1 MRGEIQIPEKNNQN
15 NTGSCGDSRRIIKRN
30 LEPSQSPNMIAN
42 DLFRKLSCG
51 AKFTRKNKLPIKRK
65 LENGDT
71 AVAPKVKLCLKAETY
86 DDDDDPGVT
95 HSVDSK
101 NVEHVAK
108 DNEIKSEPESDAAED
123 EQQRNQKNKG
133 SKKKTMD
140 ATKIDQQNVSRLNK
154 LRKEFKIHVK
164 KSRYS
169 PEVPNIIET
178 FDQLST
184 HFGVTS
190 RLVSNIAACYS
201 TPAPVQMQA
210 IPVLMKS
217 ISLHAYAPTGS
228 GKTAAF
234 LIPILHHLKKPMKC
248 GFRALIICPTREL
261 AKQIQR
267 EALRLGDEMNLR
279 THVIQTVDDPKQS
292 DYSFSSGRSYD
303 ILVTTPNRICYLLS
317 QNPPKID
324 LSNIQWV
331 VIDEADKL
339 FEDSKN
345 SFREQLDTVITA
357 CNNPAKTVAL
367 FSATQTREVNEWVA
381 RNIPSRI
388 RFSVG
393 LANGAVELV
402 EQKLL
407 FTGSESGKLLAFRE
421 LVAQGLHPP
430 VLVFVQSKDRAQ
442 QLFTELIY
450 DGLNVDVIHS
460 DRTQRE
466 RDNVVRAFREGKIWI
481 LICTELMSR
490 GIDFKGVNLV
500 VNYDF
505 PPSTISYVHRI
516 GRTGRAGRPGKA
528 VTFFTKD
535 DTVNLKSIA
544 HLIKS
549 AGGEVPEY
557 MLQLHG
563 SSKKARENVARKAPK
578 RAAIRTLPT
587 FEFQQLQR
595 KKRFVSKSKGKTKT
609 STIDKNVQS
618 KMIVKRSAPPK
629 QRRSDK

>member
-1 MRGEIQIPEKNNQN
+1 
-15 NTGSCGDSRRIIKRN
+15 
-30 LEPSQSPNMIAN
+30 MIAN

-51 AKFTRKNKLPIKRK
+51 AKFSNKNRLPVKRK
-65 LENGDT
+65 LENGSTTSIPKLKVCIKEETDT
-71 AVAPKVKLCLKAETY
+71 GLKVKASK
-86 DDDDDPGVT
+86 VT
-95 HSVDSK
+95 KSLVATP
-101 NVEHVAK
+101 VE
-108 DNEIKSEPESDAAED
+108 DTRIKSEDSSSDDSGSEQENR
-123 EQQRNQKNKG
+123 EQQKSVQQKKIVPPEKVELINQLRLNRLRNQ
-133 SKKKTMD
+133 
-140 ATKIDQQNVSRLNK
+140 L
-154 LRKEFKIHVK
+154 KIHVK
-164 KSRYS
+164 KSRHS
-169 PEVPNIIET
+169 PEVPNIIES

-184 HFGVTS
+184 DYGVS
-190 RLVSNIAACYS
+190 NRLVANIQSCYS
-201 TPAPVQMQA
+201 TPTPVQMQA
-210 IPVLMKS
+210 IPILLKTH
-217 ISLHAYAPTGS
+217 SLHACAPTGS

-261 AKQIQR
+261 AKQTQR

-279 THVIQTVDDPKQS
+279 THVIHMVDDPKKC
-292 DYSFSSGRSYD
+292 DYSFASGRSYD

-345 SFREQLDTVITA
+345 SFRDQLDTVLTA
-357 CNNPAKTVAL
+357 CNNPSKTIAL
-367 FSATQTREVNEWVA
+367 FSATQTRDVNLWVA
-381 RNIPSRI
+381 KNVPNRI
-388 RFSVG
+388 RFSIG
-393 LANGAVELV
+393 LINGAVELV
-402 EQKLL
+402 DQKLL

-421 LVAQGLHPP
+421 MVAQGLHPP

-544 HLIKS
+544 QLIKS
-549 AGGEVPEY
+549 AGGEVPDY
-557 MLQLHG
+557 MLQMHS
-563 SSKKARENVARKAPK
+563 SSKKARDTLAQKAPK
-578 RAAIRTLPT
+578 RAMIRTIPT
-587 FEFQQLQR
+587 FELQQLQR
-595 KKRFVSKSKGKTKT
+595 KKRFVSKSKGKNKPLVV
-609 STIDKNVQS
+609 SSNSSNKSANAG
-618 KMIVKRSAPPK
+618 KLKRSKPSASK
-629 QRRSDK
+629 K

>member
-1 MRGEIQIPEKNNQN
+1 
-15 NTGSCGDSRRIIKRN
+15 
-30 LEPSQSPNMIAN
+30 MIAN

-51 AKFTRKNKLPIKRK
+51 AKFSNKNRLPVKRK
-65 LENGDT
+65 LENDNAACLPKSKVCIKKEKDT
-71 AVAPKVKLCLKAETY
+71 DYKVNASIVTKSPVADIE
-86 DDDDDPGVT
+86 DMQ
-95 HSVDSK
+95 
-101 NVEHVAK
+101 
-108 DNEIKSEPESDAAED
+108 IKSEDSSSEDSESDVNKSDSNQERKQLA
-123 EQQRNQKNKG
+123 QQKKILPPEKIELNNLLRLNRLRNQH
-133 SKKKTMD
+133 
-140 ATKIDQQNVSRLNK
+140 
-154 LRKEFKIHVK
+154 KIHVK
-164 KSRYS
+164 KSRHS
-169 PEVPNIIET
+169 PKVPNIIES

-184 HFGVTS
+184 DYGVSS
-190 RLVSNIAACYS
+190 RLVSNIMSCYS
-201 TPAPVQMQA
+201 APTPVQMQA
-210 IPVLMKS
+210 IPILLKTH
-217 ISLHAYAPTGS
+217 SLHACAPTGS

-248 GFRALIICPTREL
+248 GFRALIVCPTREL
-261 AKQIQR
+261 AKQTQR
-267 EALRLGDEMNLR
+267 EALRLGEEMNLR
-279 THVIQTVDDPKQS
+279 THVIQTVDDPKKS
-292 DYSFSSGRSYD
+292 DYSFASGRNYD

-317 QNPPKID
+317 QSPPKID
-324 LSNIQWV
+324 LTNIQWV

-345 SFREQLDTVITA
+345 SFRDQLDTVLNA
-357 CNNPAKTVAL
+357 CNNPSKTIAL
-367 FSATQTREVNEWVA
+367 FSATQTRDVNLWVA
-381 RNIPSRI
+381 KNVPNRI
-388 RFSVG
+388 RFSIG
-393 LANGAVELV
+393 LINGAVELV

-421 LVAQGLHPP
+421 MVAQGLHPP

-450 DGLNVDVIHS
+450 DGLNVDIIHS

-466 RDNVVRAFREGKIWI
+466 RDNVVRGFREGKIWI

-544 HLIKS
+544 QLIKS
-549 AGGEVPEY
+549 AGGEVPDY

-563 SSKKARENVARKAPK
+563 SSKKARDNIKQKAPK
-578 RAAIRTLPT
+578 RATIRTIPT
-587 FEFQQLQR
+587 FELQQLQR
-595 KKRFVSKSKGKTKT
+595 KKRFVSKSKGKNKP
-609 STIDKNVQS
+609 SMVSRNSSKKSASAGQS
-618 KMIVKRSAPPK
+618 KL
-629 QRRSDK
+629 

>member
-1 MRGEIQIPEKNNQN
+1 
-15 NTGSCGDSRRIIKRN
+15 
-30 LEPSQSPNMIAN
+30 MIAN
-42 DLFRKLSCG
+42 DLFRKLTCG
-51 AKFTRKNKLPIKRK
+51 AKFTSKNKLPTKRK
-65 LENGDT
+65 LESAGT
-71 AVAPKVKLCLKAETY
+71 GAVAKIQARLKDES
-86 DDDDDPGVT
+86 DDD
-95 HSVDSK
+95 
-101 NVEHVAK
+101 EHDVNQRAGSISLAE
-108 DNEIKSEPESDAAED
+108 NAANRTEIKSEASSSDESGD
-123 EQQRNQKNKG
+123 EQQKHPKRKEKSTGKMKVNNVHRINQLRN
-133 SKKKTMD
+133 
-140 ATKIDQQNVSRLNK
+140 
-154 LRKEFKIHVK
+154 EFKIHVK
-164 KSRYS
+164 KSRHS

-184 HFGVTS
+184 ECGLS
-190 RLVSNIAACYS
+190 NRLVSNILACYS
-201 TPAPVQMQA
+201 KPTPVQMQA
-210 IPVLMKS
+210 IPILLKTH
-217 ISLHAYAPTGS
+217 SLHALAPTGS

-248 GFRALIICPTREL
+248 GFRALIVCPTREL

-267 EALRLGDEMNLR
+267 EALRLGDEMNIR
-279 THVIQTVDDPKQS
+279 THVIQTVDNPKKS
-292 DYSFSSGRSYD
+292 DYSFNSGRNYD
-303 ILVTTPNRICYLLS
+303 ILVTTPNRICYLLA

-324 LSNIQWV
+324 LSNIQWI

-345 SFREQLDTVITA
+345 SFRDQLDTVLTA
-357 CNNPAKTVAL
+357 CNNPTKTMAL
-367 FSATQTREVNEWVA
+367 FSATQTREVNLWVA
-381 RNIPSRI
+381 KNVPNRI

-393 LANGAVELV
+393 LMNGAVELV

-421 LVAQGLHPP
+421 IVAQGLHPP

-466 RDNVVRAFREGKIWI
+466 RDNVVRAFREGKTWI

-516 GRTGRAGRPGKA
+516 GRTGRAGRAGKA

-549 AGGEVPEY
+549 AGGEVPDY

-563 SSKKARENVARKAPK
+563 SSKRARDNLTRKAPK

-587 FEFQQLQR
+587 FEYQQLQR
-595 KKRFVSKSKGKTKT
+595 KKRFVSKSKGKTKPT
-609 STIDKNVQS
+609 SCSKVKINEAVKKPTRSKNPER
-618 KMIVKRSAPPK
+618 KK
-629 QRRSDK
+629 

>member
-1 MRGEIQIPEKNNQN
+1 MI
-15 NTGSCGDSRRIIKRN
+15 GSDV
-30 LEPSQSPNMIAN
+30 
-42 DLFRKLSCG
+42 FRKLSCG
-51 AKFTRKNKLPIKRK
+51 AKFTSKNKLPPKRK
-65 LENGDT
+65 LENAGAAT
-71 AVAPKVKLCLKAETY
+71 
-86 DDDDDPGVT
+86 
-95 HSVDSK
+95 
-101 NVEHVAK
+101 VAK
-108 DNEIKSEPESDAAED
+108 VRACIKEETDEDEQSAKRPVGNISLADNEANHKEIKSEASSSGDSED
-123 EQQRNQKNKG
+123 EQQKQASIKQKNSG
-133 SKKKTMD
+133 
-140 ATKIDQQNVSRLNK
+140 K
-154 LRKEFKIHVK
+154 LKQYSLHRVNQLRNEFKIHVK
-164 KSRYS
+164 KNRNC

-178 FDQLST
+178 FDQLT
-184 HFGVTS
+184 TDYGVS
-190 RLVSNIAACYS
+190 NRLVSNILSCYS
-201 TPAPVQMQA
+201 KPTPVQMQA
-210 IPVLMKS
+210 IPILLKTT
-217 ISLHAYAPTGS
+217 SLHALAPTGS

-279 THVIQTVDDPKQS
+279 THVIQTVDNPKKS
-292 DYSFSSGRSYD
+292 DYSFNSGRHYD
-303 ILVTTPNRICYLLS
+303 ILVTTPNRICYLLAQS
-317 QNPPKID
+317 PPKID

-345 SFREQLDTVITA
+345 SFRDQLDTVLTA
-357 CNNPAKTVAL
+357 CNNPTKTMAL
-367 FSATQTREVNEWVA
+367 FSATQTPEVNLWVA
-381 RNIPSRI
+381 KNVPNRI

-393 LANGAVELV
+393 LTNGAVELV

-407 FTGSESGKLLAFRE
+407 FTGNEAGKLLAFRE
-421 LVAQGLHPP
+421 MVAQGLHPP

-460 DRTQRE
+460 DRTQNE

-505 PPSTISYVHRI
+505 PPTTISYVHRI
-516 GRTGRAGRPGKA
+516 GRTGRAGRVGKA
-528 VTFFTKD
+528 VTYFTKD

-549 AGGEVPEY
+549 AGGEVPDY

-563 SSKKARENVARKAPK
+563 SSKRARDKIIRKAPK

-587 FEFQQLQR
+587 FEYQQLQR
-595 KKRFVSKSKGKTKT
+595 KKRFVAKSKGKNKATTCSDVKTTKG
-609 STIDKNVQS
+609 SKKLARSKN
-618 KMIVKRSAPPK
+618 
-629 QRRSDK
+629 SDCKK

>member
-1 MRGEIQIPEKNNQN
+1 MMG
-15 NTGSCGDSRRIIKRN
+15 
-30 LEPSQSPNMIAN
+30 N
-42 DLFRKLSCG
+42 DLFRKLACG
-51 AKFTRKNKLPIKRK
+51 AKFTNKNKLPAKRK
-65 LENGDT
+65 LESADT
-71 AVAPKVKLCLKAETY
+71 ATAPKLKPYIKEES
-86 DDDDDPGVT
+86 DDDEQAAKRSHGSK
-95 HSVDSK
+95 SVAQNMEK
-101 NVEHVAK
+101 QA
-108 DNEIKSEPESDAAED
+108 EIKSETSSTDDSED
-123 EQQRNQKNKG
+123 EQQKQPSSNR
-133 SKKKTMD
+133 KKTPGKVTPNLQRMN
-140 ATKIDQQNVSRLNK
+140 Q
-154 LRKEFKIHVK
+154 LRSEFKIHVK
-164 KSRYS
+164 KSRHS
-169 PEVPNIIET
+169 PPVPNIIET
-178 FDQLST
+178 FDQLTTEFDVS
-184 HFGVTS
+184 H
-190 RLVSNIAACYS
+190 RLVSNILACYS
-201 TPAPVQMQA
+201 KPTPVQMQA
-210 IPVLMKS
+210 IPILLNTH
-217 ISLHAYAPTGS
+217 SLHAFAPTGS

-279 THVIQTVDDPKQS
+279 THVIQTVDNPKKS
-292 DYSFSSGRSYD
+292 DYSFNSGRNYD
-303 ILVTTPNRICYLLS
+303 ILVTTPNRICYLLA

-345 SFREQLDTVITA
+345 SFREQLDTVLTA
-357 CNNPAKTVAL
+357 CNNPTKTMAL
-367 FSATQTREVNEWVA
+367 FSATQTREVNLWVA
-381 RNIPSRI
+381 KNVPNRI

-393 LANGAVELV
+393 LMNGAVELV

-407 FTGSESGKLLAFRE
+407 FTGSEAGKLLAFRE
-421 LVAQGLHPP
+421 MVAQGLHPP

-466 RDNVVRAFREGKIWI
+466 RDNVVRAFREGKTWI

-549 AGGEVPEY
+549 AGGEVPDY

-563 SSKKARENVARKAPK
+563 SSKRARDNLTRKAPK

-587 FEFQQLQR
+587 FEYQQLQR
-595 KKRFVSKSKGKTKT
+595 KKRFVAKSKGKSKPST
-609 STIDKNVQS
+609 SSSVVKIKKSANETVRSKNTGS
-618 KMIVKRSAPPK
+618 KK
-629 QRRSDK
+629 

>member
-1 MRGEIQIPEKNNQN
+1 
-15 NTGSCGDSRRIIKRN
+15 
-30 LEPSQSPNMIAN
+30 MIAN
-42 DLFRKLSCG
+42 DLFRKLTCG
-51 AKFTRKNKLPIKRK
+51 AKFTNKNKLPVKRK
-65 LENGDT
+65 LESVGT
-71 AVAPKVKLCLKAETY
+71 GTVAKAQAHLKEES
-86 DDDDDPGVT
+86 DDDGQDVNQPTGSISPANRT
-95 HSVDSK
+95 
-101 NVEHVAK
+101 
-108 DNEIKSEPESDAAED
+108 EIKSEASSSGESED
-123 EQQRNQKNKG
+123 EEQKQTKTKEKSTGKLKQNNVHRVNQLRN
-133 SKKKTMD
+133 
-140 ATKIDQQNVSRLNK
+140 
-154 LRKEFKIHVK
+154 EFKIHVK
-164 KSRYS
+164 KSRHS
-169 PEVPNIIET
+169 PEVPSIIET
-178 FDQLST
+178 FDQLTT
-184 HFGVTS
+184 HCGVS
-190 RLVSNIAACYS
+190 NRLVSNILACYS
-201 TPAPVQMQA
+201 KPTPVQMQA
-210 IPVLMKS
+210 IPILLKTH
-217 ISLHAYAPTGS
+217 SLHAFAPTGS

-267 EALRLGDEMNLR
+267 EALRLGDEMNIR
-279 THVIQTVDDPKQS
+279 THVIQTVDNPKKS
-292 DYSFSSGRSYD
+292 DYSFNSGRNYD
-303 ILVTTPNRICYLLS
+303 ILVTTPNRICYLLA

-345 SFREQLDTVITA
+345 SFRDQLDTVLTA
-357 CNNPAKTVAL
+357 CNNPTKTMAL
-367 FSATQTREVNEWVA
+367 FSATQTREVNLWVA
-381 RNIPSRI
+381 KNVPNRI

-393 LANGAVELV
+393 LMNGAVELV

-421 LVAQGLHPP
+421 IVAQGFHPP

-466 RDNVVRAFREGKIWI
+466 RDNVVRGFREGKIWI

-549 AGGEVPEY
+549 AGGEVPDY

-563 SSKKARENVARKAPK
+563 SSKRARDNLARKAPK

-595 KKRFVSKSKGKTKT
+595 KKRFVSKSKGKTKPT
-609 STIDKNVQS
+609 SCSSVKTNEGVKKPTRSKNAGC
-618 KMIVKRSAPPK
+618 KK
-629 QRRSDK
+629 

>member
-1 MRGEIQIPEKNNQN
+1 
-15 NTGSCGDSRRIIKRN
+15 
-30 LEPSQSPNMIAN
+30 MIAN

-51 AKFTRKNKLPIKRK
+51 AKFTSKHKLPIKRK
-65 LENGDT
+65 LDSVET
-71 AVAPKVKLCLKAETY
+71 AAAPKVKVCLKNET
-86 DDDDDPGVT
+86 DDDDDQPNVT
-95 HSVDSK
+95 LPSGSK
-101 NVEHVAK
+101 NIENAAK
-108 DNEIKSEPESDAAED
+108 DIEIKSEPESDVSGD
-123 EQQRNQKNKG
+123 EQQRSRKSKG
-133 SKKKTMD
+133 SKKKVID
-140 ATKIDQQNVSRLNK
+140 AVKIEQQKVSRLNQ
-154 LRKEFKIHVK
+154 LRKELKIHVK

-184 HFGVTS
+184 DFGVTS
-190 RLVSNIAACYS
+190 RLVSNITACYS
-201 TPAPVQMQA
+201 TPTPVQMQA

-279 THVIQTVDDPKQS
+279 THVIQTVDDPKKS

-303 ILVTTPNRICYLLS
+303 ILVTTPNRICYLLTQS
-317 QNPPKID
+317 PPKID

-339 FEDSKN
+339 FEDSKH

-381 RNIPSRI
+381 KNIPSRI

-393 LANGAVELV
+393 LMNGAVDLV

-407 FTGSESGKLLAFRE
+407 FTGTESGKLLAFRE

-450 DGLNVDVIHS
+450 DGLNVDVIHA

-500 VNYDF
+500 INFDF

-528 VTFFTKD
+528 ITFFTKD

-549 AGGEVPEY
+549 AGGEVPDY

-563 SSKKARENVARKAPK
+563 SSKKIRDNVARKAPK

-587 FEFQQLQR
+587 FEYQQLQR
-595 KKRFVSKSKGKTKT
+595 KKRFVSKSKGKTKP
-609 STIDKNVQS
+609 STNRKDDKSKKTVQQPTRANHRGS
-618 KMIVKRSAPPK
+618 KK
-629 QRRSDK
+629 

>member
-1 MRGEIQIPEKNNQN
+1 M
-15 NTGSCGDSRRIIKRN
+15 SAS
-30 LEPSQSPNMIAN
+30 

-51 AKFTRKNKLPIKRK
+51 AKFSHKNKLPSKRK
-65 LENGDT
+65 LENADTVNLPKLKVCIKEETDSEGD
-71 AVAPKVKLCLKAETY
+71 AKEPV
-86 DDDDDPGVT
+86 
-95 HSVDSK
+95 SK
-101 NVEHVAK
+101 SPMMVVESTQ
-108 DNEIKSEPESDAAED
+108 IKSEDSCSDESDVEEKASNKPEQKKTPFHKKNLPPEKAELINMLRLNRL
-123 EQQRNQKNKG
+123 RNQHN
-133 SKKKTMD
+133 
-140 ATKIDQQNVSRLNK
+140 
-154 LRKEFKIHVK
+154 IHVK
-164 KSRYS
+164 KNRHG
-169 PEVPNIIET
+169 PKVPNIIET
-178 FDQLST
+178 FEQLST
-184 HFGVTS
+184 EYGVS
-190 RLVSNIAACYS
+190 NRLVSNVLACYS
-201 TPAPVQMQA
+201 KPTPVQMQA
-210 IPVLMKS
+210 IPVLLKTH
-217 ISLHAYAPTGS
+217 SLHACAPTGS

-234 LIPILHHLKKPMKC
+234 LIPILHHLKKPMQC

-261 AKQIQR
+261 AKQTQR

-279 THVIQTVDDPKQS
+279 THVIRSVDDPKRS
-292 DYSFSSGRSYD
+292 DYSFSSGRNYD

-331 VIDEADKL
+331 VIDEADKF

-345 SFREQLDTVITA
+345 SFREQLATVLSA
-357 CNNPAKTVAL
+357 CNNPSKTIAL
-367 FSATQTREVNEWVA
+367 FSATQTRDVNVWVA
-381 RNIPSRI
+381 RNVPNRI
-388 RFSVG
+388 RFSIG
-393 LANGAVELV
+393 LVNGAVEAV
-402 EQKLL
+402 DQKLL
-407 FTGSESGKLLAFRE
+407 FTGNEAGKLLAFRE
-421 LVAQGLHPP
+421 MVAQGLHPP

-460 DRTQRE
+460 DRAQRE

-544 HLIKS
+544 QLIKS
-549 AGGEVPEY
+549 AGGEVPDY

-563 SSKKARENVARKAPK
+563 SSKKARDNLLKKAPK
-578 RAAIRTLPT
+578 RATIRTLPA
-587 FEFQQLQR
+587 FEQQQLQR
-595 KKRFVSKSKGKTKT
+595 KKRFVSKSKGKNK
-609 STIDKNVQS
+609 SSIVSRNSKNHSQTGQQKKIS
-618 KMIVKRSAPPK
+618 KLPASEK
-629 QRRSDK
+629 